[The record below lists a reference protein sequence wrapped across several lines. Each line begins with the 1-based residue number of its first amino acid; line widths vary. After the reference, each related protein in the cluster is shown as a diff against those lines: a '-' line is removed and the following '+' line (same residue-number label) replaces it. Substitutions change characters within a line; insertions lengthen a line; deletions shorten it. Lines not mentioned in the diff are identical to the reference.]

1 MAEIVNLRTVRKQQ
15 ERIAAALEAAENRVR
30 HGRTKAEKLRDR
42 LDAERAA
49 QALDNAKQED

>member
-15 ERIAAALEAAENRVR
+15 ERIAAALKAVENRVR

-49 QALDNAKQED
+49 QALDNAKQDE